1 MWSLFHNSY
10 RRANF
15 VQESVCHDE
24 GEDDGGADQKVQP
37 ATDIPDTE
45 DGDEEDGDPEHEAVP
60 GADHDGRVAAG
71 SCCCSSAHLSARN
84 RIAQQFSDLKYEP
97 ELTVSC

>member
-45 DGDEEDGDPEHEAVP
+45 YEEDEDGDPEHEHEDVP

-71 SCCCSSAHLSARN
+71 SCCYCSSAHLLCPKPNCRAILRSE
-84 RIAQQFSDLKYEP
+84 I
-97 ELTVSC
+97 

>member
-45 DGDEEDGDPEHEAVP
+45 DGDEEDGDPEHEDVP

-71 SCCCSSAHLSARN
+71 SCCCCFSAHLLCPKPNCRAILRSE
-84 RIAQQFSDLKYEP
+84 I
-97 ELTVSC
+97 

>member
-45 DGDEEDGDPEHEAVP
+45 YEEDEDGDPEHEHEAVP
-60 GADHDGRVAAG
+60 GADHDGRMAAG
-71 SCCCSSAHLSARN
+71 SCCCCFSSAHPLCPKPNCRAILRSE
-84 RIAQQFSDLKYEP
+84 I
-97 ELTVSC
+97 

>member
-45 DGDEEDGDPEHEAVP
+45 DGDEEDGDPEHEDVP
-60 GADHDGRVAAG
+60 GADHDGRMAEG
-71 SCCCSSAHLSARN
+71 SCCCCSSAHLLCPKLNCPAILRSE
-84 RIAQQFSDLKYEP
+84 I
-97 ELTVSC
+97 